1 MQLRIMRR
9 WIVWFAGWTVVVLLF
24 AGQFYTYDAVHG
36 VAGPLSQYLRWAMQE
51 WYPWAI
57 LAPVVL
63 WLARRYP
70 LEPGHR
76 ARVLPIHVGAS
87 IVFAIVSL
95 LGDAVADHLIDRTS
109 DSIGAN
115 VLHLLSKHTAISILT
130 YWILLTVAQLW
141 NRAMRAS
148 HLETQ
153 LARAR
158 LDALRMQLHP
168 HFLFNTL
175 HAIGTLIHE
184 DPAAA
189 EEMVVSLGALLRA
202 SLADEASQE
211 ISLARELECLRW
223 YLDIERTRFQE
234 RLAVEIAIDDDA
246 LDCAVP
252 SLVLQPLVENA
263 IRHGIGR
270 HAGVDTIVITGTRD
284 NGMLRLEVRN
294 TNSVL
299 EPPPEDALRRGVGLA
314 NTRERLSSLYGAA
327 AALDL
332 RRLDPR
338 GVAATIVLP
347 ARPAGRR
354 RSADAVEAP

>member
-1 MQLRIMRR
+1 MHLRFMRR
-9 WIVWFAGWTVVVLLF
+9 WILSFASWTAVVLLF

-36 VAGPLSQYLRWAMQE
+36 TAGPLSQYLRWSMQE
-51 WYPWAI
+51 WYPWAV
-57 LAPVVL
+57 LAPLVL

-70 LEPGHR
+70 FESGR
-76 ARVLPIHVGAS
+76 RMRVVPIHIVAS
-87 IVFAIVSL
+87 IVVAIVSL
-95 LGDAVADHLIDRTS
+95 LGDALVDHLIDPTS
-109 DSIGAN
+109 GSISAN

-130 YWILLTVAQLW
+130 YWILVTIAQLW
-141 NRAMRAS
+141 RRAMRAS
-148 HLETQ
+148 QLETQ

-158 LDALRMQLHP
+158 LAALRMQLHP

-175 HAIGTLIHE
+175 YAIGTLIHE

-189 EEMVVSLGALLRA
+189 EEMVVRLGELLRA
-202 SLADEASQE
+202 SLADEKSQE
-211 ISLARELECLRW
+211 IPLARELEFLRW
-223 YLDIERTRFQE
+223 YLGIEQTRFQE

-270 HAGVDTIVITGTRD
+270 HAGVDTIVITGARD

-294 TNSVL
+294 ANSVL
-299 EPPPEDALRRGVGLA
+299 EPTPEDAVRRGVGLS

-327 AALDL
+327 AVLSL

-338 GVAATIVLP
+338 GVAALIVLP
-347 ARPAGRR
+347 ARPVDRARF
-354 RSADAVEAP
+354 SDAAAVP